1 MIKDLLLPDLGE
13 GIEGAEVSEVSV
25 SVGEKVKPDDIV
37 LVLESDKA
45 SMEIPAETSGTIKE
59 VLVSVGDEI
68 EIGQLLFKIEA
79 EKTIQKKEEKK
90 DPSTKV
96 EKAKIKQAKEGLDQ
110 PPSIQKAVPINYS
123 NSKPVDGSFASPGVR
138 KLARELNINLATIK
152 PTGEKGRIT
161 KVDLH
166 SYIKS
171 QMLSSGNNVR
181 AQKEIDFSQ
190 WGEVEV
196 KKLTKIKKVTGRR
209 LQDAWQTV
217 PHVTQY
223 DESDITELDKFRKK
237 LKKEY
242 SKSGVKVTFL
252 PFLMRA
258 CVLALKQFGNF
269 NSSLDQTGNSLIIKK
284 YYHIGIAV
292 DTEEGLVVPVIK
304 DVDKKSI
311 VSLSKELMDISK
323 RSKSKALKPKEM
335 KGGTFTSSSLG
346 GIGGKAFSP
355 SVNPPEVA
363 IMGVSR
369 SKLKPVFYKETE
381 SFEPR
386 LIMPFSIS
394 YDHRVIDGALAA
406 RFTSKV
412 ASILNDVSLFKD

>member
-96 EKAKIKQAKEGLDQ
+96 EKAKIEQAKEGLDQ

-335 KGGTFTSSSLG
+335 KGGTFTISS
-346 GIGGKAFSP
+346 IGGKAFSP
-355 SVNPPEVA
+355 IVNPPEVA

>member
-25 SVGEKVKPDDIV
+25 SVGEKVSPDDIV

-45 SMEIPAETSGTIKE
+45 SMEIPAETLGTIRE

-68 EIGQLLFKIEA
+68 EIGQLLFKIET
-79 EKTIQKKEEKK
+79 EKTSQKREAKK
-90 DPSTKV
+90 DPSPQIEKV
-96 EKAKIKQAKEGLDQ
+96 KDEPAL
-110 PPSIQKAVPINYS
+110 PPSKQDDVTTNYS
-123 NSKPVDGSFASPGVR
+123 NSKPGDGIFASPGVR
-138 KLARELNINLATIK
+138 KLARELNINLAIIT

-161 KVDLH
+161 KIDLH
-166 SYIKS
+166 SHIKT
-171 QMLSSGNNVR
+171 QMLSSGNSVR
-181 AQKEIDFSQ
+181 VQKEIDFSQ

-209 LQDAWQTV
+209 LQEAWQTI
-217 PHVTQY
+217 PHVTQH
-223 DESDITELDKFRKK
+223 DESDITELDQFRKK
-237 LKKEY
+237 LKKEH

-258 CVLALKQFGNF
+258 CVMALKQFGNF
-269 NSSLDQTGNSLIIKK
+269 NSSLDHTGNNLIIKG

-311 VSLSKELMDISK
+311 VSLSEELMDISK
-323 RSKSKALKPKEM
+323 RSKNKALKPKEM
-335 KGGTFTSSSLG
+335 KGGTFTISSLG
-346 GIGGKAFSP
+346 GIGGTAFSP
-355 SVNPPEVA
+355 IVNPPEVA

-369 SKLKPVFYKETE
+369 SRIKPVFHKETQ